1 MIDLILKIIFSTS
14 IIYVFI
20 VLALRIFGRKE
31 LAQLTTVDL
40 VFILLLSN
48 SVQNAMVGSNST
60 VYGGITAATTL
71 FVLNFIFKKM
81 VL

>member
-40 VFILLLSN
+40 VFILLLSK
-48 SVQNAMVGSNST
+48 SIIVIAFL
-60 VYGGITAATTL
+60 I
-71 FVLNFIFKKM
+71 
-81 VL
+81 

>member
-1 MIDLILKIIFSTS
+1 MIDLILRIIFSTS

-71 FVLNFIFKKM
+71 FVLN
-81 VL
+81 